1 MIPAVCG
8 NQDPG
13 IITSATVNILS
24 DVILIAFVTP
34 RIRKVAFRNFEK
46 LILTIFSP
54 SEHNETAKDQPT
66 LNRLSRFA
74 CYRGSRHESNLHT

>member
-1 MIPAVCG
+1 MVPAVCG

-34 RIRKVAFRNFEK
+34 RIREQSCVTVR
-46 LILTIFSP
+46 S
-54 SEHNETAKDQPT
+54 S
-66 LNRLSRFA
+66 
-74 CYRGSRHESNLHT
+74 Y